1 MNRNA
6 TMLGN
11 VPYASG
17 PATGLSTSL
26 TLVAAML
33 VSTHTPSPKVLYTM
47 TTTVSTS
54 FDSTH
59 Q

>member
-1 MNRNA
+1 
-6 TMLGN
+6 MLGN
-11 VPYASG
+11 IPYASG
-17 PATGLSTSL
+17 PATGLSRSL
-26 TLVAAML
+26 TLVAAVL
-33 VSTHTPSPKVLYTM
+33 VSTRTPSPKVLYTM

>member
-1 MNRNA
+1 
-6 TMLGN
+6 MLGN